1 MQLHQ
6 LVPVHRRKNRKR
18 IARGGKR
25 GGYSGRGI
33 KGQKSRAGAKIRPAL
48 RDILKKI
55 PKQRGRSKHQFK
67 AQSPKPVVLNVGE
80 LTRFFPAGAI
90 VTPEALVR
98 AGAIARVRGR
108 IPVVK
113 ILGGGELG
121 APLAVK
127 GCAVS
132 TAARTKIEAVGGR
145 VD

>member
-1 MQLHQ
+1 MQLHTLQ
-6 LVPVHRRKNRKR
+6 PVHRPKAAKR

-55 PKQRGRSKHQFK
+55 PKRRGRSKHQFK

-98 AGAIARVRGR
+98 AGAVARVRGR

-121 APLAVK
+121 AALTVK

-145 VD
+145 AD